1 MRIVL
6 AAIVVVHGLIHL
18 MGFAKAFG
26 LAALPALTQPIS
38 RPMGVVWLS
47 AALLTVATGVALV
60 AWPRGFWLIGGAA
73 VIVPQFVIALSW
85 HDAKFGTLANIMLV
99 LIVAYGALT
108 EGPLSFR
115 ASYLNEIDLGR
126 ARPVDGALLTE
137 ADIAHLPDPVRVYVR
152 QAGFVGRPKVTRY
165 AVDFR
170 GRIRGAAD
178 AAWMPFVAEQQSFA
192 DEPTRLFLMR
202 ARMFGMPVEAYHRL
216 RDGHAS
222 MRVKALGAFPIV
234 DARGDEM
241 DVSEAV
247 TLFNDMCILAPG
259 TLIDPS
265 IVWESVDAR
274 TARARF
280 TNGRATIAATLSFD
294 ASGMLADF
302 VSDDRSQASSDGK
315 TFTPT
320 RFSTPVRD
328 YRAFGPYRLAGRGE
342 ARWHPPEGVFT
353 YGEFEMTRIR
363 FE

>member
-1 MRIVL
+1 MIVSQF
-6 AAIVVVHGLIHL
+6 AIV
-18 MGFAKAFG
+18 
-26 LAALPALTQPIS
+26 
-38 RPMGVVWLS
+38 
-47 AALLTVATGVALV
+47 
-60 AWPRGFWLIGGAA
+60 
-73 VIVPQFVIALSW
+73 LSW
-85 HDAKFGTLANIMLV
+85 HDAKFGTLANILV
-99 LIVAYGALT
+99 VLVVAFGALT

-115 ASYLNEIDLGR
+115 AAYLREIALGR
-126 ARPVDGALLTE
+126 ARPIDHTLLTE
-137 ADIAHLPDPVRVYVR
+137 ADLAPLPPPVRVYVR
-152 QAGFVGRPKVTRY
+152 RAGFVGRPKVTRY

-170 GRIRGAAD
+170 GRIRGARD
-178 AAWMPFVAEQQSFA
+178 ASWMPFVAEQQSFA
-192 DEPTRLFLMR
+192 DAPTRLFLMR
-202 ARMFGMPVEAYHRL
+202 AKMFGMPVEAYHRL
-216 RDGHAS
+216 RDGRAS

-265 IVWESVDAR
+265 IVWEPVDAK
-274 TARARF
+274 TVRARF
-280 TNGRATIAATLSFD
+280 TIGRATIAATLSFD

-302 VSDDRSQASSDGK
+302 VSDDRSQASPDGE
-315 TFTPT
+315 TFTRM